1 MATAGAHRAGR
12 GLAPVRLR
20 RNSYLDAISSWW
32 TNLFGHRHPVIVERI
47 KQQLDRLDHVLL
59 AGFTHAGA
67 VELAERLCAL
77 APAGLNRCFYADNGS
92 AAVEVA
98 LKMSAHFWL
107 NTGSPHKTR
116 FITLSNGYHG
126 ETLGALGAGASGLY
140 RDPYR
145 RCCARPS
152 RCRRPTV
159 SNVPRRVLGGSH
171 RDSNSATCRRH
182 WTPMPPPWPLSSS
195 SR

>member
-1 MATAGAHRAGR
+1 
-12 GLAPVRLR
+12 
-20 RNSYLDAISSWW
+20 SSWW

-47 KQQLDRLDHVLL
+47 KRQLDTLDHVLL

-77 APAGLNRCFYADNGS
+77 APAGLSRCFYADIGS

-107 NTGSPHKTR
+107 NTGSLRKTR
-116 FITLSNGYHG
+116 FIPLANGYHG
-126 ETLGALGAGASGLY
+126 ETLGALGAGATGLY

-145 RCCARPS
+145 PLLREAISVASPDCFDRPAGMSWEDYS
-152 RCRRPTV
+152 RQQF
-159 SNVPRRVLGGSH
+159 
-171 RDSNSATCRRH
+171 RH
-182 WTPMPPPWPLSSS
+182 MQAALDA
-195 SR
+195 